1 LGRSSLPNI
10 STTGAD
16 CIDFFCLQGR
26 IQQLGKFAGVQTPE
40 DTQGVEKGIGTFPF
54 ACVWLCS
61 GPGMASWQLHHSKMV
76 DEWYG
81 TRHRSPFGKGP
92 RWNWQSLPI
101 TKIQLEASGGSPFKN
116 IKVIIEDIVPIVEHI

>member
-1 LGRSSLPNI
+1 
-10 STTGAD
+10 
-16 CIDFFCLQGR
+16 
-26 IQQLGKFAGVQTPE
+26 LGKFAGVQTPE

-76 DEWYG
+76 EEWNG